1 MYPFPPKQFPLCFL
15 SEGKAKTTNTKRN
28 YEVLVH
34 RLACMEAVIFTP
46 MVTIL
51 TTTVREI

>member
-15 SEGKAKTTNTKRN
+15 SEGKAKTTNIKRN